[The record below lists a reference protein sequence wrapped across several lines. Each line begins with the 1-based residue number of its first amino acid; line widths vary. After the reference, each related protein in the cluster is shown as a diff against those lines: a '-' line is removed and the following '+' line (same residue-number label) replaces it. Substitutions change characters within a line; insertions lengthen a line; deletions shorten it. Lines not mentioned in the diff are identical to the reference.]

1 MRFYVSVGP
10 RGLLYRVGMI
20 STAMIGSLSYWW
32 ADRRRPAHAEPPGSP
47 ESSPVGRAPDGS
59 ILRPS

>member
-10 RGLLYRVGMI
+10 RGLLFRVGMI

-32 ADRRRPAHAEPPGSP
+32 ADRQRPALAETRRSP
-47 ESSPVGRAPDGS
+47 EPSPVGRAPDGS
-59 ILRPS
+59 LLRPS